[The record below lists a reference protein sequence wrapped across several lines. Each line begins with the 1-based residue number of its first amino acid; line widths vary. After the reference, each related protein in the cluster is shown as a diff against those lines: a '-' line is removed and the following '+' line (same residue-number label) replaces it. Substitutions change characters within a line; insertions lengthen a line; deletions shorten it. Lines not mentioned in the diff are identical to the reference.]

1 MANTF
6 APNGFQQ
13 FQGTGTT
20 PSYEQTALA
29 IASGNTTPIFTGDP
43 VIQATGTT
51 GIGTGYIT
59 QAPAAPASLAV
70 SGIVVTAGVA
80 VATFTAQASAPPV
93 GATVVFTGTSF
104 ATGGSINGAYLI
116 TASTTT
122 TVTFSVAGA
131 FSSTLTFGAATV
143 YIPVAGVFVG
153 CKYLSTSQKRTVWSS
168 YWPGSD
174 AAADAYAYCIT
185 DPNAQFLVQTA
196 NSNTTATAVGL
207 ASVGQ
212 NIGVNYNDYTSTGE
226 TNGNTATG
234 QSTYFADQY
243 TLSANSA
250 QGYYA
255 NAVLPFR
262 IVSLYNYQ
270 PGQTTPLVSVNGA
283 DATTAYNKIVVGFN
297 NAMPNR
303 PGAGV

>member
-51 GIGTGYIT
+51 GLGTGYIT
-59 QAPAAPASLAV
+59 QASAPVIYSIASGAV
-70 SGIVVTAGVA
+70 TSGIMALAG
-80 VATFTAQASAPPV
+80 TFTTAIPV
-93 GATVVFTGTSF
+93 GATIVAYGFTSTAATVNGTYVV
-104 ATGGSINGAYLI
+104 
-116 TASTTT
+116 TASTTSA
-122 TVTFSVAGA
+122 VSFPFSGA
-131 FSSTLTFGAATV
+131 FTTGTGSIAVF
-143 YIPVAGVFVG
+143 IPVAGVFVG

-174 AAADAYAYCIT
+174 ASSDAYAYCIT

-212 NIGVNYNDYTSTGE
+212 NIGFNYNDSATAGE

-243 TLSANSA
+243 TLSANYA
-250 QGYYA
+250 AGYYA
-255 NAVLPFR
+255 NAALPFR
-262 IVSLYNYQ
+262 IIGLYNYQ
-270 PGQTTPLVSVNGA
+270 PGQTSPLVSINGA
-283 DATTAYNKIVVGFN
+283 DPTTAYNKIVVGFN

-303 PGAGV
+303 PGAGI